1 MLSTTLQVREHRET
15 LLGLQLS
22 HWGSDLKASWKKRIL
37 MWLSCK
43 VAQVAR
49 CESLKHCTGGMKN
62 MQGMT
67 ATSTEWWWPQEWQQT
82 LRSGDDHRN
91 DSKLY
96 GVVVTAEAA
105 GSSEPGLQSRPSAW
119 WWTGDQMPRS
129 PCKAG
134 FTVPAAGGA
143 VSEQPWAVSPLRNC
157 LTKSHTSTSDGGRG
171 IKAKPFWPKVGQIW
185 WAVWAPNLLCHIQHS
200 LCPFT
205 SFLCLP

>member
-82 LRSGDDHRN
+82 LRSGGDRR
-91 DSKLY
+91 SCRQLR
-96 GVVVTAEAA
+96 ARAA
-105 GSSEPGLQSRPSAW
+105 VQTLRMVMDRRPDAQVSLQGRIYCSSCWGSCQRAALSCQPS
-119 WWTGDQMPRS
+119 QELPH
-129 PCKAG
+129 
-134 FTVPAAGGA
+134 
-143 VSEQPWAVSPLRNC
+143 Q
-157 LTKSHTSTSDGGRG
+157 KSHINVRRRQGDKGQAILAQSGTDLMGC
-171 IKAKPFWPKVGQIW
+171 VGSQSPVSHSAFPLPIHFLPLPPIG
-185 WAVWAPNLLCHIQHS
+185 AGPNHAPE
-200 LCPFT
+200 
-205 SFLCLP
+205 